1 MEFLLILAKE
11 VLRNKILVITLT
23 VWALA
28 QCIKVFL
35 GVIRERRFNFRWF
48 IGTGGMPSSHA
59 AGATALATTIG
70 MERGFD
76 SVIFALAAV
85 FALVTMFDAQGVR
98 RATGQQAEILNRILD
113 DIYWRGK
120 IETNRLAELVGH
132 TPIQVLIGSI
142 IGCLMSIIF
151 YDMWGR

>member
-1 MEFLLILAKE
+1 MDFFYTISH
-11 VLRNKILVITLT
+11 NKILVITLS

-28 QCIKVFL
+28 QCVKVFL

-70 MERGFD
+70 LETGFN
-76 SVIFALAAV
+76 SLVFALAAV

-98 RATGQQAEILNRILD
+98 RSTGQQAEILNKILD
-113 DIYWRGK
+113 DIYWKGK
-120 IETNRLAELVGH
+120 IESQRLAELIGH
-132 TPIQVLIGSI
+132 TPIQVLVGSVF
-142 IGCLMSIIF
+142 GCFLSIIF
-151 YDMWGR
+151 YRLWK